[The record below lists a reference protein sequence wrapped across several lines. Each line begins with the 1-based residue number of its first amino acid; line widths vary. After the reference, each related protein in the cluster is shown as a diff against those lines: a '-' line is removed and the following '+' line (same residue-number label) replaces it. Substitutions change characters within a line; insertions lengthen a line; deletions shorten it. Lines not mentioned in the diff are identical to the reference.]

1 MLKFKVGDCLM
12 KLLNIWIRC
21 MVGCG
26 SCAGLCDTYIQIIMV
41 WNVTNFSDILLMSI
55 DRSISS
61 NLGQKAWVE
70 PWLPLGQVHVYK
82 YMFTI
87 NILKLIIKKN

>member
-1 MLKFKVGDCLM
+1 MLRNFNDISLM
-12 KLLNIWIRC
+12 L
-21 MVGCG
+21 V
-26 SCAGLCDTYIQIIMV
+26 
-41 WNVTNFSDILLMSI
+41 
-55 DRSISS
+55 DRLISS

-87 NILKLIIKKN
+87 NILKFIIKKN

>member
-1 MLKFKVGDCLM
+1 ML
-12 KLLNIWIRC
+12 R
-21 MVGCG
+21 
-26 SCAGLCDTYIQIIMV
+26 
-41 WNVTNFSDILLMSI
+41 NFSDISLMSV

-82 YMFTI
+82 IYVYNKYI
-87 NILKLIIKKN
+87 EVHY

>member
-1 MLKFKVGDCLM
+1 MGHVLDFVIHIYKQSRFEML
-12 KLLNIWIRC
+12 R
-21 MVGCG
+21 
-26 SCAGLCDTYIQIIMV
+26 
-41 WNVTNFSDILLMSI
+41 NFSDISLMSV

-61 NLGQKAWVE
+61 NIGQKAWVE

-87 NILKLIIKKN
+87 NILKFIIKKN